1 MELGSNPNLHFEF
14 ISDPILEADAN
25 PPIPLE
31 ITKSKERKNMKIEN
45 KVRAS
50 NKIKPL
56 LKSKVFRAL
65 LSGLIWFA
73 AEHGA
78 SIDLSSRYL

>member
-14 ISDPILEADAN
+14 ISDRTIEADVN

-45 KVRAS
+45 KVRVG
-50 NKIKPL
+50 NKIKSL
-56 LKSKVFRAL
+56 LKSKVLRAL
-65 LSGLIWFA
+65 VSGLIWFA
-73 AEHGA
+73 AEQGA
-78 SIDLSSRYL
+78 SIDLSSHYS

>member
-14 ISDPILEADAN
+14 ISDRTIEADVN

-45 KVRAS
+45 KVRVIGWR
-50 NKIKPL
+50 KIYDPPV
-56 LKSKVFRAL
+56 SVNRSVNGSCARQ
-65 LSGLIWFA
+65 A
-73 AEHGA
+73 APAPSLGA
-78 SIDLSSRYL
+78 W